1 MKSFFVLLLVVVL
14 TITVYAQKSQSGY
27 QLIGNGSVQAKNF
40 YLLTLLQHNDKI
52 RLVLECDSVLSVMAV
67 KQNETISKCL
77 LTCTNYKCITD
88 TLKLSSAAINKISAR
103 LAYLYRNNTDLRNLV
118 KNELIPSNCYRQDS
132 TYEAITQ
139 LTKAWE
145 QDAKDINHTIDV
157 YANGL
162 PPNYPAIDSISFNV
176 NSPAYIN
183 VVKQTTAKILDE
195 EHTSRLFFM
204 PSMTAAL
211 AFLNIN
217 GRNNAGD
224 YEPMELTVNRAALQ
238 KAKRINWN
246 NYNYAVLLVPGEG
259 PDSSNAPISN
269 GSKNRC
275 RIAAAVYH
283 QSKSAP
289 FIMVSG
295 GKVHPYKTSYCE
307 AVEMKKFLIDSL
319 QIPDSSIILEPHAR
333 HTTTN
338 MRNGVR
344 LLIQYNFPLFKPGL
358 VVSDSSQSAY
368 ISGMKQRCID
378 ELGDVPYQ
386 LGKRISANSQE
397 FYAVPVAG
405 QINPTEP
412 LDP

>member
-1 MKSFFVLLLVVVL
+1 MKCLFVSLLAVIWAV
-14 TITVYAQKSQSGY
+14 TIYAQKSQSGY
-27 QLIGNGSVQAKNF
+27 HLIGNGSVQTKNF
-40 YLLTLLQHNDKI
+40 YLLTLLQRNDKV
-52 RLVLECDSVLSVMAV
+52 RTALEQDSVLSLMAI
-67 KQNETISKCL
+67 KQNKAIARCL
-77 LTCTNYKCITD
+77 AICTTYKCITD
-88 TLKLSSAAINKISAR
+88 TLKLSGATIDKVSAR
-103 LAYLYRNNTDLRNLV
+103 LAYLYRNSVDLRNLV
-118 KNELIPSNCYRQDS
+118 KDELIPSNCYRQDS
-132 TYEAITQ
+132 AYEAITQ

-157 YANGL
+157 YANGI

-176 NSPAYIN
+176 NSPGYID
-183 VVKQTTAKILDE
+183 VVKQTTEKVLQE
-195 EHTSRLFFM
+195 EGRSRLFFM
-204 PSMTAAL
+204 PGMTAAL
-211 AFLNIN
+211 AFLNVN

-224 YEPMELTVNRAALQ
+224 YEPMALTVNRAALQ
-238 KAKRINWN
+238 KARSINWA
-246 NYNYAVLLVPGEG
+246 NYSYTVLLVPGEG
-259 PDSSNAPISN
+259 PDGDNTPISN

-295 GKVHPYKTSYCE
+295 GKVHPYKTPYCE
-307 AVEMKKFLIDSL
+307 AVEMKRFLIDSL
-319 QIPDSSIILEPHAR
+319 QIPDSVIILEPHAR

-344 LLIQYNFPLFKPGL
+344 LLMQYNFPLIKPAL

-378 ELGDVPYQ
+378 ELGDVPYK
-386 LGKRISANSQE
+386 LGKRISTNSQE
-397 FYAVPVAG
+397 FYAVSVAG

>member
-1 MKSFFVLLLVVVL
+1 MKCLFVLLLAVFCA
-14 TITVYAQKSQSGY
+14 INVYAQKSQSGY
-27 QLIGNGSVQAKNF
+27 QPIGNGSVQAKNF
-40 YLLTLLQHNDKI
+40 YLLTLLEHNDKI
-52 RLVLECDSVLSVMAV
+52 RLVLEHDSVLSIMAV
-67 KQNETISKCL
+67 KQNEAIARCL
-77 LTCTNYKCITD
+77 AVCTTYKCITD
-88 TLKLSSAAINKISAR
+88 TLKLSSEAINKVSTR
-103 LAYLYRNNTDLRNLV
+103 LAYLYRNSADLQKLV

-132 TYEAITQ
+132 AYEAVTQ

-162 PPNYPAIDSISFNV
+162 PPKYPAIDSISFNV
-176 NSPAYIN
+176 NSPGYIN
-183 VVKQTTAKILDE
+183 VVKQTTAKILGE
-195 EHTSRLFFM
+195 EHKSRLFFM
-204 PSMTAAL
+204 PGMTAAL
-211 AFLNIN
+211 AFLNVN

-224 YEPMELTVNRAALQ
+224 YEPMELTVNKAALQ
-238 KAKRINWN
+238 KAKSIVWA
-246 NYNYAVLLVPGEG
+246 NYNYTVLLVPGEG
-259 PDSSNAPISN
+259 PDSSNTPISN
-269 GSKNRC
+269 SSKNRC

-295 GKVHPYKTSYCE
+295 GKVHPYKTPFCE
-307 AVEMKKFLIDSL
+307 AVEMKRFLIDSL

-344 LLIQYNFPLFKPGL
+344 LLIQYNFPLLMPAL

-368 ISGMKQRCID
+368 ISGMKQRCIN

-386 LGKRISANSQE
+386 LGKRISVNSQE

-405 QINPTEP
+405 QINLTEP